1 MSKKTYLY
9 EEFIFIFI
17 YLFMYVFIYL
27 FIHLFIFVN
36 KKKITWKKIWDDS
49 ESSWFFSPNF
59 SATGLKDCMFLSC
72 HVRASEWIETV

>member
-36 KKKITWKKIWDDS
+36 KKKITWKKI
-49 ESSWFFSPNF
+49 
-59 SATGLKDCMFLSC
+59 
-72 HVRASEWIETV
+72 